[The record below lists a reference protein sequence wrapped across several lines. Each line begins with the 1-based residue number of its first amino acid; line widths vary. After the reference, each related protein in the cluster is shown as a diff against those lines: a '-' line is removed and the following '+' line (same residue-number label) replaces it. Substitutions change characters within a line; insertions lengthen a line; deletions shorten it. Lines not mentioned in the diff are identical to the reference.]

1 MVYIGSKGG
10 FMQFFLFLALLIAI
24 ALVLFA
30 VQNAAIV
37 PVSFLTFRFE
47 GSLAF
52 ILVLVFAAGFLA
64 GILMSVPSILR
75 KGAAVREQKRKVRQ
89 LEDTLKNAASQPSS
103 APKDEQPSGPQAH

>member
-1 MVYIGSKGG
+1 
-10 FMQFFLFLALLIAI
+10 MQFFLILALLIAV

-52 ILVLVFAAGFLA
+52 ILVVVFAAGFLS

-75 KGAAVREQKRKVRQ
+75 KGSAVREQKRKVKQ
-89 LEDTLKNAASQPSS
+89 LEDALRTATP
-103 APKDEQPSGPQAH
+103 PRPSGSEDRPPPGTGTL